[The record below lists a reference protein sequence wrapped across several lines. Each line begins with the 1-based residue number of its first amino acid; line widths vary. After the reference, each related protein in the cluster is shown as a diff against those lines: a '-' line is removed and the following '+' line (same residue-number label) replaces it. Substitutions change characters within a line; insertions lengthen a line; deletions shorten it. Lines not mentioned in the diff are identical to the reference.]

1 MQVLAE
7 RYGLETPEKLV
18 IRLVKRL
25 RQHACWD
32 IVLVFL
38 PPLIVGIDCVTT
50 LYRGGWITGAVFII
64 AALAVVAMA
73 LAILMHRYRS
83 ALPSM
88 RLVAHLIDERAGAT
102 DRFITLSTI
111 EPFSCAPSLLGRL
124 RSEAAGFLPRV
135 RIKQDFPYKVKRSF
149 YRSVLGALVFAAVF
163 HLLLPIAGSRN
174 RTPAVPER
182 LREIAAKMAKRPR
195 LTELARQLQMLAAKM
210 QDVNAAREDK
220 RAAVQEMQRKIEQE
234 RNKEEQK
241 DNRDLLGQAASALEG
256 AEQQTGNG
264 QEQQK
269 KSDGGGGGGI
279 QSNLPEKGKG
289 ETKSSSGSGDGKG
302 EVTAELS
309 KDMQEGKTSAGD
321 PKEQGKEKNQQ
332 KVGEGKGDRPDTG
345 KAEGDKT
352 QEISGK
358 TQGEREDKQGK
369 DKGSEDIPQGAPPAE
384 RLSRPGEEG
393 KGGIKGA
400 RYVTV
405 QLPEEVAADS
415 KGAISGAKDSK
426 SNRVGPKLPVS
437 NVPLPAHLPDAPTEK
452 QRVPLEYRGIIR

>member
-18 IRLVKRL
+18 TRLVKRL
-25 RQHACWD
+25 RQHAFWD

-38 PPLIVGIDCVTT
+38 PPLAVGIYCVTT
-50 LYRGGWITGAVFII
+50 LYRGGWITGAVFVI
-64 AALAVVAMA
+64 AAFTAVALI
-73 LAILMHRYRS
+73 LAILIHRYQS
-83 ALPSM
+83 ALPSL
-88 RLVAHLIDERAGAT
+88 RLAAHLIDERAGAT

-111 EPFSCAPSLLGRL
+111 EPSSCAPSLLGRL

-135 RIKQDFPYKVKRSF
+135 RIKHDFPYKLKRSF

-163 HLLLPIAGSRN
+163 HLLLPIAGSWN
-174 RTPAVPER
+174 APRTVPER
-182 LREIAAKMAKRPR
+182 LREIAGKMAERPR
-195 LTELARQLQMLAAKM
+195 MTELARQLQTLAAKM
-210 QDVNAAREDK
+210 EDVNGAREEK
-220 RAAVQEMQRKIEQE
+220 QAAVQEMQKKIEQE
-234 RNKEEQK
+234 QKKEEQK
-241 DNRDLLGQAASALEG
+241 DNRDLLGQAASALQG
-256 AEQQTGNG
+256 ADQQPGNG

-332 KVGEGKGDRPDTG
+332 KVGEGKGDRPDAS
-345 KAEGDKT
+345 KADGDKT

-405 QLPEEVAADS
+405 QLPEEIAADS
-415 KGAISGAKDSK
+415 KGTTSGTKDSK